1 MFRFLFHLVVFIIRR
16 VLSSVNRNLHV
27 WAYFLLVIVVNQTD
41 IVLLDV
47 IEGLREKMS

>member
-1 MFRFLFHLVVFIIRR
+1 MFRFLFHLVVFSIRR

-27 WAYFLLVIVVNQTD
+27 WAYFLIMVVVNQTD

-47 IEGLREKMS
+47 NEGIREKMS

>member
-1 MFRFLFHLVVFIIRR
+1 MFRFLFHLVVFIIRS

-27 WAYFLLVIVVNQTD
+27 WAYFLLVIVVNQID

-47 IEGLREKMS
+47 NEGIREKMS